1 LISYQL
7 YKERDKAKSVVQ
19 NIIESELGY
28 LFTNDLEYLLQRSNL
43 LP

>member
-7 YKERDKAKSVVQ
+7 SKERDKAKSVVQ

-43 LP
+43 VP